1 MIDLTFPV
9 PRRVGS
15 AVPQRRPGRT
25 KRNGSAQI
33 CRLATAVTGAV
44 LTFATVAGAQMQPP
58 VTIPTNP
65 NVLNGGCWIELRP
78 FSNLR
83 SGNFNYCRT
92 SLRYRPGRL
101 DCAQFL
107 DQACWLLLPGA
118 TEWTLTRAGQSRAL
132 IPCPN
137 GPEPPVCPRL
147 GP

>member
-1 MIDLTFPV
+1 VIDLTFPV
-9 PRRVGS
+9 ARHCESVVSPRRSV
-15 AVPQRRPGRT
+15 RT
-25 KRNGSAQI
+25 KENTRAQI
-33 CRLATAVTGAV
+33 CRLSGALAGALLLLATAVD
-44 LTFATVAGAQMQPP
+44 AQPLLSP
-58 VTIPTNP
+58 DP
-65 NVLNGGCWIELRP
+65 NVPLSSCWVELRP

-83 SGNFNYCRT
+83 YGNFTYCRT

-107 DQACWLLLPGA
+107 DQACWVLLPGA
-118 TEWTLTRAGQSRAL
+118 TQWALTRANQSRAL